1 MTKSSD
7 ASYRFLAAGHI
18 RRQAKQLAEQLD
30 GVRTAEDIECIHRAR
45 VASRRLRSALK
56 MFSDCF
62 RGKTVRRW
70 RKQIRRITR
79 ELGDA
84 RDKDV
89 QIDFLCGTLAADT
102 DKRCFPGIARLLA
115 KLEQEREAVQPKVNK
130 AVIGSPRGTYWS
142 RCSP

>member
-1 MTKSSD
+1 MTKSWDS
-7 ASYRFLAAGHI
+7 SYRFLAAGHI

-30 GVRTAEDIECIHRAR
+30 GVRAAEDIECIHRAR

-62 RGKTVRRW
+62 RGKMVKRW

-89 QIDFLCGTLAADT
+89 QIDFLCGAWRRLPTSVVCPASCGSWPSWNRSG
-102 DKRCFPGIARLLA
+102 RCC
-115 KLEQEREAVQPKVNK
+115 
-130 AVIGSPRGTYWS
+130 S
-142 RCSP
+142 RR